1 MNQRSNSATSA
12 LRPIMDS
19 VGNCRTSVRCQKRHW
34 VNQWD
39 FGAAVG
45 TMSLSWGVFS
55 TPNGGD
61 QSSKLKSKTDCVG
74 GSLRISHTSKFLTK
88 FARQRAPRQPNEFWG
103 WGSEKSVP
111 KIFGAL
117 AVDARGSARRQAH
130 RAHVLSLPSPR
141 RFPPSCGAMQSDWS
155 CSSTGCIVC
164 DCGSLGILKV
174 DLSQRKRHRDGG
186 DNDDKGHKSP
196 ISGPNLFFALRAS
209 LRLQV

>member
-1 MNQRSNSATSA
+1 VRPPQKQVIAFFSSSTKMLAMNQRSNSATSA

-141 RFPPSCGAMQSDWS
+141 RFPAL
-155 CSSTGCIVC
+155 V
-164 DCGSLGILKV
+164 
-174 DLSQRKRHRDGG
+174 RRD
-186 DNDDKGHKSP
+186 
-196 ISGPNLFFALRAS
+196 AV
-209 LRLQV
+209 RLVLQLDRVHCL